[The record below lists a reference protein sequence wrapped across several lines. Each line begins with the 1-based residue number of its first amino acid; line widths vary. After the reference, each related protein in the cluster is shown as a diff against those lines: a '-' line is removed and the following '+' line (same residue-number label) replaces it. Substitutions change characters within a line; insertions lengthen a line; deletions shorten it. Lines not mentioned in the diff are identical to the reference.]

1 MPKSGINHLCPLCK
15 EIIRTI
21 DYDSPKQKI
30 ESMIL
35 TDEVCASC
43 AILLE
48 QQLLLVHPPSG
59 AVMLVDLVGFQ
70 ENFPEFIISSSHVLA
85 VSLETCQL
93 LLGRLCQDAEL
104 EK

>member
-1 MPKSGINHLCPLCK
+1 MAKSGINHLCPLCK

-21 DYDSPKQKI
+21 DYNSPKRKI

-43 AILLE
+43 VILLE
-48 QQLLLVHPPSG
+48 QQLLLVHPPSEI
-59 AVMLVDLVGFQ
+59 AMLVDLEAFK
-70 ENFPEFIISSSHVLA
+70 ENFPESHIPSAHVLA

-93 LLGRLCQDAEL
+93 LLGRLCQDKEV
-104 EK
+104 

>member
-1 MPKSGINHLCPLCK
+1 
-15 EIIRTI
+15 
-21 DYDSPKQKI
+21 
-30 ESMIL
+30 MIL

-59 AVMLVDLVGFQ
+59 VAILVDLESFKK
-70 ENFPEFIISSSHVLA
+70 EFPDVLTTSHVLA

-93 LLGRLCQDAEL
+93 LLGRLCQDKEAT
-104 EK
+104 